1 MPQVLVNRKNLP
13 KTIVDACKHDTH
25 RTNGDISV
33 TTLIDAPRIR
43 ILKRMHD
50 YEVDVMDN
58 LYMLMGTALHHI
70 LERANIND
78 ERKRAFI
85 MTAETIMLKAK
96 DFQESAPD
104 KAAQLERAANYIF
117 QLIPVFFP
125 EIASRYIY
133 EITLTLEHDGM
144 EISGTFDL
152 YDKVDKI
159 LYDYKFC
166 SVYQWIFPE
175 SRKKW
180 KEQTNIYAY
189 MLHKKGYEVNGI
201 KIVAFFRDWSE
212 HGMIKNRDYP
222 DAQIKEIPISLGN
235 PQISEHW
242 TETVAKYISKRVDI
256 HRRAEQGDIDDCT
269 GADRWAKADEWAVKQ
284 KGGKRAISGGKFD
297 KKEAAEGIVIANRH
311 KYSEPLQIEYRPGD
325 SVKCEKYCPV
335 SQFCEQ
341 RKKELEEKKLRGEN

>member
-1 MPQVLVNRKNLP
+1 
-13 KTIVDACKHDTH
+13 
-25 RTNGDISV
+25 
-33 TTLIDAPRIR
+33 
-43 ILKRMHD
+43 
-50 YEVDVMDN
+50 
-58 LYMLMGTALHHI
+58 MLMGTALHHI

-85 MTAETIMLKAK
+85 MTAETIMLKAR
-96 DFQESAPD
+96 DLQESAPD
-104 KAAQLERAANYIF
+104 KAAQLERAADYIF
-117 QLIPVFFP
+117 KLIPVFFP

-133 EITLTLEHDGM
+133 ELTLTLNHDGM

-152 YDKVDKI
+152 YDKVDCI

-166 SVYQWIFPE
+166 SVYSYIFPE

-189 MLHKKGYEVNGI
+189 MLHNKGYEVKGI

-222 DAQIKEIPISLGN
+222 DAQVKEIPVTLGN
-235 PQISEHW
+235 PQLSEHW
-242 TETVAKYISKRVDI
+242 TMTVAKFISKRVDI
-256 HRRAEQGDIDDCT
+256 HRRAEMGDVDDCT

-297 KKEAAEGIVIANRH
+297 KKEAAEAFVIANRH
-311 KYSEPLQIEYRPGD
+311 KYNDPLIIEYRPGD
-325 SVKCEKYCPV
+325 SVKCERFCAV
-335 SQFCEQ
+335 AQFCDQ
-341 RKKELEEKKLRGEN
+341 RKRELELRKDRSE

>member
-1 MPQVLVNRKNLP
+1 MPQILVNKQNLP
-13 KTIVDACKHDTH
+13 QTIVDACKHDTH
-25 RTNGDISV
+25 RTNGEISV

-43 ILKRMHD
+43 LLKRRYD

-85 MTAETIMLKAK
+85 MTAETIMLKAR
-96 DFQESAPD
+96 DLQESAPD
-104 KAAQLERAANYIF
+104 KAAQLERAADYIF
-117 QLIPVFFP
+117 KLIPVFFP

-133 EITLTLEHDGM
+133 ELTLTLNHDGM

-152 YDKVDKI
+152 YDKVDCI

-166 SVYQWIFPE
+166 SVYSYIFPE

-189 MLHKKGYEVNGI
+189 MLHNKGYEVKGI

-222 DAQIKEIPISLGN
+222 DAQVKEIPVTLGN
-235 PQISEHW
+235 PQLSEHW
-242 TETVAKYISKRVDI
+242 TMTVAKFISKRVDI
-256 HRRAEQGDIDDCT
+256 HRRAEMGDIDDCT

-297 KKEAAEGIVIANRH
+297 KKEAAEAFVIANRH
-311 KYSEPLQIEYRPGD
+311 KYNDPLIIEYRPGD
-325 SVKCEKYCPV
+325 SVKCERFCAV
-335 SQFCEQ
+335 AQFCEQ
-341 RKKELEEKKLRGEN
+341 RKRELELRKDRSE

>member
-1 MPQVLVNRKNLP
+1 MPQILVNKQNLP
-13 KTIVDACKHDTH
+13 QTIVDACKHDTH
-25 RTNGDISV
+25 RTNGEISV

-43 ILKRMHD
+43 LLKRRHD

-85 MTAETIMLKAK
+85 MTAETIMLKAR
-96 DFQESAPD
+96 DLQESAPD

-117 QLIPVFFP
+117 KLIPVFFP

-133 EITLTLEHDGM
+133 ELTLTLNHDGM

-152 YDKVDKI
+152 YDKVDCI

-166 SVYQWIFPE
+166 SVYSYIFPE

-189 MLHKKGYEVNGI
+189 MLHNKGYEVKGI

-222 DAQIKEIPISLGN
+222 DAQVKEIPVTLGN
-235 PQISEHW
+235 PQLSEHW
-242 TETVAKYISKRVDI
+242 TMTVAKFISKRVDI
-256 HRRAEQGDIDDCT
+256 HRRAEMGDIDDCT

-297 KKEAAEGIVIANRH
+297 KKEAAEAFVIANRH
-311 KYSEPLQIEYRPGD
+311 KYNDPLIIEYRPGD
-325 SVKCEKYCPV
+325 SVKCERFCAV
-335 SQFCEQ
+335 AQFCDQ
-341 RKKELEEKKLRGEN
+341 RKRELELRKDRSE